1 MKSLIMKRGIPYAVA
16 FVLVLTLATG
26 LKGVGQI
33 TVSDTLTT
41 QIGPADT
48 LTAGVSEWDRAR
60 THPTKYGESR
70 DLLAGA
76 TRDLS
81 LLDVRAHTLYA
92 GQSFSPPA
100 SETAD
105 HLFIIRDGSIT
116 VTIGTM
122 HKVLGP
128 GGVGLFAAGDI
139 PLLLNTGTSNATC
152 YLFSF
157 QSKDR
162 IDHGRAK
169 QAGGPILLDWTELT
183 VKTTDKGESRPIF
196 SRPVAWLEKIDMH
209 ATTLDPGEIS
219 HPQHV
224 HRAEEIILLRSGH
237 VRMHIADGYQKAS
250 GGDLVFLASG
260 VPHNLENGPNG
271 RCEYFA
277 LQWEQ

>member
-1 MKSLIMKRGIPYAVA
+1 MKRGIPYAIVS
-16 FVLVLTLATG
+16 VLLLTLATG
-26 LKGVGQI
+26 LRGLAQI
-33 TVSDTLTT
+33 TVTDTLTT
-41 QIGPADT
+41 QVGPADT

-60 THPTKYGESR
+60 NHPTKYGESR
-70 DLLAGA
+70 DLLNGA
-76 TRDLS
+76 THDLS
-81 LLDVRAHTLYA
+81 LLDVHAHTLYA

-100 SETAD
+100 ESAD
-105 HLFIIRDGSIT
+105 HLLIIRDGNIT
-116 VTIGTM
+116 VTIGAM

-157 QSKDR
+157 RSNGR

-169 QAGGPILLDWTELT
+169 RAGGPLLLDWTELT
-183 VKTTDKGESRPIF
+183 MRTTDKGESRPIF

-209 ATTLDPGEIS
+209 ATTLNPGEIS
-219 HPQHV
+219 HPQHI

-237 VRMHIADGYQKAS
+237 VQEHIANGYQKLS

-260 VPHNLENGPNG
+260 VPHNLENGPG
-271 RCEYFA
+271 DRCEYFA